1 MEALLEAVQS
11 FGQDGCSSA
20 LTTCEAELQELMKQ
34 IDIMVAQKKSEWE
47 AQFHSVETRLKVR
60 EQELSDF
67 RLLLDQKHTEV
78 GLLRQQLQDNEKVQ
92 HDMVVQYE
100 AQLNIFRE
108 EIGKL
113 KKSYEK
119 LQRRHMKDKKDLCK
133 EDLNDRHEKQ
143 GTPELNR
150 LNKKVEEFREKSL
163 DWEKQRLYYQQQVS
177 SLDAERKL
185 LAEQCKTIQQQS
197 VKYQT
202 QLSDRKQLVEQTELM
217 SQSEM
222 QHLRSQLERAN
233 DTICANDMTME
244 RLNMTVD
251 ELKGANQQFKEGQR
265 LLQEELQQLQQLIQ
279 KSVEENEDLKSKLQA
294 QEATFQKKDLQ
305 QKQLYK
311 ELVHCKELL
320 QARERTT
327 SRSPEESLPEQQCND
342 ICHRQ
347 AELQQEPVQFQG
359 NLQDDVSLK
368 EDVIHLQHTLDS
380 SNDHCTFLS
389 EEIFKREEEL
399 RQRVEEHNKSKVDI
413 KKLRDQLN
421 CLEQQHHSELKG
433 MKLEVAQLTTEL
445 HQRDLTIVAMS
456 AATSNMER
464 QLRSELD
471 KSDRKAKDVK
481 ITQIQLETMKLEN
494 EHLAAILKVDGRNC
508 SMTDLRDG
516 YISSLR
522 RLEQENQKL
531 QQELADVRS
540 KLDMSAKVS
549 QDRYELLLLQIQNK
563 LTDIREVED
572 RRVEELQLEHKKEL
586 RELQN
591 KLREIAVHSEGNKQA
606 LQDQQPCTESDFHQF
621 KEGQVPERGFS
632 KVAQSDSSEA
642 SFSDSLHR
650 TTSCITLSADENDA
664 DFSDNVSGQSVH
676 SLSSE
681 QFLHLSPTITSTNTS
696 IAVKYLEEED
706 RRSQQLLKRLDMH
719 IEELKIES
727 ERTVDKYVNPL

>member
-1 MEALLEAVQS
+1 MEALLEAVQN

-47 AQFHSVETRLKVR
+47 VQFQSVETRLKIR
-60 EQELSDF
+60 EQELSAF

-78 GLLRQQLQDNEKVQ
+78 GILRQQLQDNEKVQ

-100 AQLNIFRE
+100 AQLNVFRE

-119 LQRRHMKDKKDLCK
+119 LQRRQLKDRK
-133 EDLNDRHEKQ
+133 EDVRDRKEKQ
-143 GTPELNR
+143 GISELNR
-150 LNKKVEEFREKSL
+150 LNKKVE
-163 DWEKQRLYYQQQVS
+163 QQ
-177 SLDAERKL
+177 
-185 LAEQCKTIQQQS
+185 T

-202 QLSDRKQLVEQTELM
+202 QLGGQKQLIEQTELI

-251 ELKGANQQFKEGQR
+251 ELKGANQQFQEGRR

-279 KSVEENEDLKSKLQA
+279 KSEEENEELKTKLQT
-294 QEATFQKKDLQ
+294 QEDIIQSKDLQ

-311 ELVHCKELL
+311 ELARCNELL
-320 QARERTT
+320 YTREKVTR
-327 SRSPEESLPEQQCND
+327 SREENLLEQQCSD
-342 ICHRQ
+342 ISHRQ
-347 AELQQEPVQFQG
+347 TDVQQTPVQFQA
-359 NLQDDVSLK
+359 NLQGEVDLK
-368 EDVIHLQHTLDS
+368 EEMILLQHSLDS

-389 EEIFKREEEL
+389 EEILKKEGDL
-399 RQRVEEHNKSKVDI
+399 RQMDMEHSKCKADI

-421 CLEQQHHSELKG
+421 SLEQQRHSELKG
-433 MKLEVAQLTTEL
+433 MKLEIAQLTTEL
-445 HQRDLTIVAMS
+445 HQRDLTIATMS

-471 KSDRKAKDVK
+471 KTDRKTKEVK
-481 ITQIQLETMKLEN
+481 ITQIQLETLKLEN
-494 EHLAAILKVDGRNC
+494 EHLAAILKVDGQNC
-508 SMTDLRDG
+508 SVTDLHDG
-516 YISSLR
+516 YVSSVR
-522 RLEQENQKL
+522 RLEQENQQL
-531 QQELADVRS
+531 QQELTDVRS
-540 KLDMSAKVS
+540 KLEMSAKVS
-549 QDRYELLLLQIQNK
+549 QDRYEMLLLQIQNK
-563 LTDIREVED
+563 LTDIRETED

-591 KLREIAVHSEGNKQA
+591 RLQEMAVHSEGDKQA
-606 LQDQQPCTESDFHQF
+606 LRSQHPCSESDFPNF
-621 KEGQVPERGFS
+621 TEGRFTERGFS
-632 KVAQSDSSEA
+632 NAIQSDSSDA

-650 TTSCITLSADENDA
+650 LTSCVILSADENEA

-676 SLSSE
+676 SLPSE
-681 QFLHLSPTITSTNTS
+681 QFLPLSPTIASTNTS
-696 IAVKYLEEED
+696 LAVRFLEEED

-719 IEELKIES
+719 IEELKTES
-727 ERTVDKYVNPL
+727 ERTIDKYV

>member
-1 MEALLEAVQS
+1 MEALLEAVQN

-47 AQFHSVETRLKVR
+47 VQFQSVETRLKIR
-60 EQELSDF
+60 EQELSAF

-78 GLLRQQLQDNEKVQ
+78 GILRQQLQDNEKVQ

-100 AQLNIFRE
+100 AQLNVFRE

-119 LQRRHMKDKKDLCK
+119 LQRRQLKDRK
-133 EDLNDRHEKQ
+133 EDVRDRKEKQ
-143 GTPELNR
+143 GISELNR
-150 LNKKVEEFREKSL
+150 LNKKVEEFSEKSL
-163 DWEKQRLYYQQQVS
+163 AWEKQRLYYQQQVA

-185 LAEQCKTIQQQS
+185 LADQCKAIQQQT

-202 QLSDRKQLVEQTELM
+202 QLGGQKQLIEQTELI

-251 ELKGANQQFKEGQR
+251 ELKGANQQFQEGRR

-279 KSVEENEDLKSKLQA
+279 KSEEENEELKTKLQT
-294 QEATFQKKDLQ
+294 QEDIIQSKDLQ

-311 ELVHCKELL
+311 ELARCNELL
-320 QARERTT
+320 YTREKVT
-327 SRSPEESLPEQQCND
+327 SRSREENLLEQQCSD
-342 ICHRQ
+342 ISHRQ
-347 AELQQEPVQFQG
+347 TDVQQTPVQFQA
-359 NLQDDVSLK
+359 NLQGEVDLK
-368 EDVIHLQHTLDS
+368 EEMILLQHSLDS

-389 EEIFKREEEL
+389 EEILKKEGDL
-399 RQRVEEHNKSKVDI
+399 RQMDMEHSKCKADI

-421 CLEQQHHSELKG
+421 SLEQQRHSELKG
-433 MKLEVAQLTTEL
+433 MKLEIAQLTTEL
-445 HQRDLTIVAMS
+445 HQRDLTIATMS

-471 KSDRKAKDVK
+471 KTDRKTKEVK
-481 ITQIQLETMKLEN
+481 Q
-494 EHLAAILKVDGRNC
+494 NC
-508 SMTDLRDG
+508 SVTDLHDG
-516 YISSLR
+516 YVSSVR
-522 RLEQENQKL
+522 RLEQENQQL
-531 QQELADVRS
+531 QQELTDVRS
-540 KLDMSAKVS
+540 KLEMSAKVS
-549 QDRYELLLLQIQNK
+549 QDRYEMLLLQIQNK
-563 LTDIREVED
+563 LTDIRETED

-591 KLREIAVHSEGNKQA
+591 RLQEMAVHSEGDKQA
-606 LQDQQPCTESDFHQF
+606 LRSQHPCSESDFPNF
-621 KEGQVPERGFS
+621 TEGRFTERGFS
-632 KVAQSDSSEA
+632 NAIQSDSSDA

-650 TTSCITLSADENDA
+650 LTSCVILSADENEA

-676 SLSSE
+676 SLPSE
-681 QFLHLSPTITSTNTS
+681 QFLPLSPTIASTNTS
-696 IAVKYLEEED
+696 LAVRFLEEED

-719 IEELKIES
+719 IEELKTES
-727 ERTVDKYVNPL
+727 ERTIDKYV

>member
-1 MEALLEAVQS
+1 MIYSVDIELGGRKEMEALLEAVQN

-60 EQELSDF
+60 EQELSAF

-78 GLLRQQLQDNEKVQ
+78 GILRQQLQDNEKVQ

-119 LQRRHMKDKKDLCK
+119 LQRRQMKDKKDLCK
-133 EDLNDRHEKQ
+133 EDLKDRYEKQ
-143 GTPELNR
+143 GIPELNR

-185 LAEQCKTIQQQS
+185 LAEQCKTIQ
-197 VKYQT
+197 
-202 QLSDRKQLVEQTELM
+202 
-217 SQSEM
+217 
-222 QHLRSQLERAN
+222 
-233 DTICANDMTME
+233 
-244 RLNMTVD
+244 
-251 ELKGANQQFKEGQR
+251 
-265 LLQEELQQLQQLIQ
+265 
-279 KSVEENEDLKSKLQA
+279 KSVEENEALKSKLQA
-294 QEATFQKKDLQ
+294 QEDIFQRNDRQ

-320 QARERTT
+320 QAREKTT

-342 ICHRQ
+342 ICHRR

-359 NLQDDVSLK
+359 SLQDDVGLK
-368 EDVIHLQHTLDS
+368 EDVILLQHTLDS

-399 RQRVEEHNKSKVDI
+399 RQRVEEHNKCKVDI

-421 CLEQQHHSELKG
+421 CLEQQRHSELKG
-433 MKLEVAQLTTEL
+433 MKLEVTQLTTEL
-445 HQRDLTIVAMS
+445 HQRDLTIAAMS

-471 KSDRKAKDVK
+471 KSDRKAKEVK

-494 EHLAAILKVDGRNC
+494 EHLATTLKIDGRNC

-522 RLEQENQKL
+522 RLEQENQQL
-531 QQELADVRS
+531 QQELADVRN

-572 RRVEELQLEHKKEL
+572 RRVEELQLEHKKEM

-591 KLREIAVHSEGNKQA
+591 RLREIAVHSEGNKQA
-606 LQDQQPCTESDFHQF
+606 LQDQDQCTETDFRQF

-632 KVAQSDSSEA
+632 NVAQSDSSEA
-642 SFSDSLHR
+642 SFSESLHR
-650 TTSCITLSADENDA
+650 ITSCITLSADENET

-681 QFLHLSPTITSTNTS
+681 QFLLLSPTIASTNTS
-696 IAVKYLEEED
+696 IAVRYLEEED